1 MAGGDWSLASGSAFI
16 MATKDSSAN
25 SSGFFL
31 ETGPVADQSFA
42 NGASTGTATLYVGG
56 SDYSSI
62 YVPTGTDMSITANS
76 DGLYD
81 LESVGF
87 GKMSFTGSPSVPSS
101 GFFENLGYPNQA
113 QAALIATNFKG
124 MGLPSYLWYQMVNLL
139 YKVDSTI
146 ASELFCDDNNGGKCR
161 LINSCANYS
170 NLWSSGWSFKVKFTG
185 ENNYVVVP
193 IAALAVDYD
202 DGNNQ
207 YCDIWVQFLDS
218 SDTQSDNV
226 IFGSLINQLFA

>member
-1 MAGGDWSLASGSAFI
+1 

-81 LESVGF
+81 LENVGF
-87 GKMSFTGSPSVPSS
+87 GKMSFTGSPSVPLS

-139 YKVDSTI
+139 YKVDSTV

-218 SDTQSDNV
+218 SNTQSDNV